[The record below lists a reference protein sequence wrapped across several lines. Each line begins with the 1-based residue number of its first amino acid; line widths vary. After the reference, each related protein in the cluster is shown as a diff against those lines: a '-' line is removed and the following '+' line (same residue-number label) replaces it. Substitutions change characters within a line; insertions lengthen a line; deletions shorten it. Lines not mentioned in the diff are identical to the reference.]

1 VNVVGSSGG
10 AATLGETCSIVVLLD
25 DVALV
30 LKLLSS
36 AETLSIVALLDDVAL
51 MVVEWLSFTKTRY
64 VILLLGELVLM
75 IKLPLNSGKLSKK
88 GGCDSC
94 VGRAEV
100 NCRELFPALHG
111 GRKSRLETL

>member
-1 VNVVGSSGG
+1 MNVVTSSGE
-10 AATLGETCSIVVLLD
+10 AATLGETWSIVMILD

-64 VILLLGELVLM
+64 VILLLDELVLM
-75 IKLPLNSGKLSKK
+75 TGLHLNSGKLSKK
-88 GGCDSC
+88 GLVWG
-94 VGRAEV
+94 EQ
-100 NCRELFPALHG
+100 
-111 GRKSRLETL
+111 K

>member
-1 VNVVGSSGG
+1 M
-10 AATLGETCSIVVLLD
+10 LLD

-64 VILLLGELVLM
+64 VILLLDELVLM
-75 IKLPLNSGKLSKK
+75 TGLHLNSGKLSKK
-88 GGCDSC
+88 GLVWG
-94 VGRAEV
+94 EQ
-100 NCRELFPALHG
+100 
-111 GRKSRLETL
+111 K